1 MYDVVIKNVRCFPD
15 KQIVPIK
22 PITILVGEN
31 SSGKS
36 TFLASTRLAWDIFH
50 GKRQFDF
57 NEDPFVLGSFDQIA
71 TYRGGKAGRA
81 REFHVGLHIETKK
94 ETVIVSGCFASDEGK
109 PKLSEWLFEADKY
122 HVKATLGTQ
131 RPQTILIST
140 PSGQSEITEAH
151 RLAAFSYG
159 MPDFFEILKIGRA
172 SCRERG

>member
-22 PITILVGEN
+22 PLTILVGEN

-50 GKRQFDF
+50 GKRQLDF

-81 REFHVGLHIETKK
+81 KEFNVGLQVEVNRKD
-94 ETVIVSGCFASDEGK
+94 TVMVSG
-109 PKLSEWLFEADKY
+109 
-122 HVKATLGTQ
+122 
-131 RPQTILIST
+131 R
-140 PSGQSEITEAH
+140 
-151 RLAAFSYG
+151 
-159 MPDFFEILKIGRA
+159 
-172 SCRERG
+172 